1 VVHQFIGG
9 LVRPLLH
16 EPADGEHLAEGVTR
30 CACAFI
36 DYANGWL
43 LANPEM
49 SGKGTDGRSRQAP
62 GNGRGGG
69 CTLHGGKSTEILGL
83 RPVKLERARAR
94 AATGKK

>member
-1 VVHQFIGG
+1 MSKHNDPSTFTRHDRRGHQFIGG

-30 CACAFI
+30 CAGAFI

-49 SGKGTDGRSRQAP
+49 SGKDTEWPFTPGPRQWP
-62 GNGRGGG
+62 WRRVH
-69 CTLHGGKSTEILGL
+69 TPRWQIY
-83 RPVKLERARAR
+83 
-94 AATGKK
+94 